1 MGFCTQCTIGRR
13 ENDFYPDTISSDG
26 SGSYEYGV
34 NSGDDWDWWVQH
46 YYEVNGLFF
55 WWTLVYRFEISK
67 ANFQSYG
74 IVNTKNWAWGGNDI
88 LSTNNSTANSNK
100 AGTMTGK
107 IGAWPG
113 GPGWAPN
120 VSTGTPYNTVFGR
133 QGLVSNQFFSPC
145 NHAYNASTST
155 FGPYI
160 NPSTTKSQGAF
171 SEPNRLYVY
180 SNDTFDRAEVLANEG
195 DEYYYLYW
203 EAFKYKLRTAG
214 PPSILQNTIRFDPD
228 WQTNHSPN
236 NNNYPYNNYR
246 VIFYD
251 SDVFLQNCVTNNQ
264 SGSNQRFE
272 GRHGQ
277 GLYPLVQKTRYE
289 SGNNETMLEADEFR
303 LIVNNTGTV
312 YYKFKRDDYTSTNHR
327 VLLYR
332 NGQGTASIIQNN
344 TNGSE
349 ITGSF
354 TLTAGIYTV
363 DFQKFDGSW
372 QQPTVANMRA
382 LVTSEEP

>member
-13 ENDFYPDTISSDG
+13 ENDFYPDTISSD
-26 SGSYEYGV
+26 
-34 NSGDDWDWWVQH
+34 NSGQYGLGNNNGDLWDWWVLN
-46 YYEVNGLFF
+46 YYVLNGTFY
-55 WWTLVYRFEISK
+55 WWTSVYRHEITIPG
-67 ANFQSYG
+67 QYQYG
-74 IVNTKNWAWGGNDI
+74 IVNTKNWAWGGNEF
-88 LSTNNSTANSNK
+88 LTTSNSTANNNK
-100 AGTMTGK
+100 AGTQTGK
-107 IGAWPG
+107 IGPWPG

-120 VSTGTPYNTVFGR
+120 TSTATPYNTVFGR
-133 QGLVSNQFFSPC
+133 QGLVANKFFSPC
-145 NHAYNASTST
+145 NSTYFS
-155 FGPYI
+155 
-160 NPSTTKSQGAF
+160 NNNSANTTKSQGAF

-180 SNDTFDRAEVLANEG
+180 SNDTFDRVEVLADEG
-195 DEYYYLYW
+195 DEYYYIYW
-203 EAFKYKLRTAG
+203 EAYKYKLRTAG

-228 WQTNHSPN
+228 YTINNQTNNS
-236 NNNYPYNNYR
+236 NYIFNNYR

-264 SGSNQRFE
+264 SAQNNQRFE

-277 GLYPLVQKTRYE
+277 GIYPLVQKTRYE
-289 SGNNETMLEADEFR
+289 SGNNETMLEADDFR
-303 LIVNNTGTV
+303 LVVNNTSTV
-312 YYKFKRDDYTSTNHR
+312 YYKFKRDDYTSVNHR
-327 VLLYR
+327 VLLYN

-372 QQPTVANMRA
+372 QQPTVNNMRA
-382 LVTSEEP
+382 LITSEEP

>member
-13 ENDFYPDTISSDG
+13 ENDFYPDTISSAG
-26 SGSYEYGV
+26 SGSYNYGV
-34 NSGDDWDWWVQH
+34 NNGDQWDWYVLNN
-46 YYEVNGLFF
+46 YEFNGISYFF
-55 WWTLVYRFEISK
+55 TIVYRFEISK
-67 ANFQSYG
+67 PNFSQYG
-74 IVNTKNWAWGGNDI
+74 IVNTKNWAWGANEI
-88 LSTNNSTANSNK
+88 LSTNSITANNNR
-100 AGTMTGK
+100 AGTQTGK
-107 IGAWPG
+107 VGPWPG

-120 VSTGTPYNTVFGR
+120 VTTATPYNTVFGR
-133 QGLVSNQFFSPC
+133 SGMISNKFFSPC
-145 NHAYNASTST
+145 NNAYYSNSNA
-155 FGPYI
+155 PI
-160 NPSTTKSQGAF
+160 PNTTKSQGAF
-171 SEPNRLYVY
+171 SEPNRLYAY
-180 SNDTFDRAEVLANEG
+180 TNNTFDRSEVLANDG
-195 DEYYYLYW
+195 DEYYYFYW
-203 EAFKYKLRTAG
+203 EVWKYKLRTAG

-228 WQTNHSPN
+228 WATNQQPN
-236 NNNYPYNNYR
+236 TSNYPFNNYR

-264 SGSNQRFE
+264 AGSNQRYE

-303 LIVNNTGTV
+303 LIVNNTSTV
-312 YYKFKRDDYTSTNHR
+312 YYKFKRDDYTSVNHR

-372 QQPTVANMRA
+372 QRPTVNNMRA
-382 LVTSEEP
+382 LITSEEP